1 MPSPATLSC
10 AEMARPHSR
19 GVRRVISCSA
29 ARKVT
34 LMPAPRPAEAG
45 ILAGV
50 VDDEAGDAQ
59 VHSEEQRPPERRP
72 AFLRNTSELIEGAVV
87 VGAILVVASHGS
99 SDTRLVATALGVLAI
114 YWLTHAY
121 AHALSGTLSQRKR
134 LFGLLFKAIR
144 HDSTILVGGFPALF
158 VFAVA
163 LAFGAEFGSAVSAG
177 LWATILFL
185 TGVGFV
191 AGYRIGLRGWPLGL
205 EGLLAGSAGAF
216 MLLLKT
222 LLH

>member
-1 MPSPATLSC
+1 M
-10 AEMARPHSR
+10 
-19 GVRRVISCSA
+19 
-29 ARKVT
+29 
-34 LMPAPRPAEAG
+34 
-45 ILAGV
+45 

-59 VHSEEQRPPERRP
+59 VHSEEQRPPERVP

-99 SDTRLVATALGVLAI
+99 SDTRLVITAMGVLAI

-144 HDSTILVGGFPALF
+144 HDSTILFGGFPALL
-158 VFAVA
+158 VFAIA
-163 LAFGAEFGSAVSAG
+163 LAFGAEFS
-177 LWATILFL
+177 
-185 TGVGFV
+185 TGVGLV

>member
-1 MPSPATLSC
+1 MFEDEAKDAQAGSDQRSPA
-10 AEMARPHSR
+10 
-19 GVRRVISCSA
+19 
-29 ARKVT
+29 
-34 LMPAPRPAEAG
+34 
-45 ILAGV
+45 
-50 VDDEAGDAQ
+50 
-59 VHSEEQRPPERRP
+59 ERMP

-87 VGAILVVASHGS
+87 VGALLVVASHGS
-99 SDTRLVATALGVLAI
+99 SDTRVVATALGVLAI

-121 AHALSGTLSQRKR
+121 AHALSATLSQRKR

-144 HDSTILVGGFPALF
+144 HDSTILAGGLPGLL

-163 LAFGAEFGSAVSAG
+163 LAFGTEFGTAISTG

-185 TGVGFV
+185 AGVGFV
-191 AGYRIGLRGWPLGL
+191 AGYRMGLRGWRLGL
-205 EGLLAGSAGAF
+205 EALLAGSAGAF

>member
-1 MPSPATLSC
+1 MGPATPGSW
-10 AEMARPHSR
+10 P
-19 GVRRVISCSA
+19 RRWGC
-29 ARKVT
+29 
-34 LMPAPRPAEAG
+34 
-45 ILAGV
+45 
-50 VDDEAGDAQ
+50 
-59 VHSEEQRPPERRP
+59 
-72 AFLRNTSELIEGAVV
+72 
-87 VGAILVVASHGS
+87 
-99 SDTRLVATALGVLAI
+99 LAI

-144 HDSTILVGGFPALF
+144 HDSTILVGGFPALL